1 VLAKN
6 LWWKTVRAICS
17 VVLVVVLMVGL
28 VACGNRTETL
38 PPIEEDAPPPT
49 KPVAQLSEVAPP
61 PVIQQLN
68 RRLESYQPQVT
79 ILSPTPDQILQ
90 DTTVSVKFQ
99 VQDLPLFKNP
109 ELNMGPHLNVI
120 LDNQSH
126 IPVYN
131 VDKPLILEDVSPG
144 THTLR
149 VFAARPWHESF
160 KNEGAYAQTTFHV
173 FTKTDDNNPVA
184 NLPLLTYNHPLGSY
198 GTEPILLDFY
208 LTNAPLHLVA
218 QENPEDEIVD
228 WQIRV
233 TINGESFTLDRWQS
247 VYLNGFKPGKNWV
260 QLEFLDEQGNPVK
273 NAYNNTARLIHY
285 QPEGD
290 DTLSQLMRNELSI
303 EVARS
308 LIDPNYKV
316 QAAPTPAPEVTPTP
330 APAPTPSPTVE
341 VEPTP
346 TPPIPPATDE
356 KPTVEP
362 EIPEEIPAS
371 ESETTVEEKP
381 TVEPEI
387 PEQIPASEAEIPVKE
402 KPIPETE
409 TGEKS
414 PTVVEPTTSD
424 ETVPSAKDLATPE
437 ATPTDQSPTRGFFNR
452 FYQTIRERFQKP
464 NVSPTPSTEQ
474 PEELE
479 TPSPEPE
486 VLPEETESPQEPQ
499 VDTEPVTSPQIT
511 PDKTSD
517 IVTEETKSQP
527 KAEASTPL
535 DKTQTSP
542 QEPQADTEPVTP
554 TQKTPDKTSDIVTEE
569 TKSQPEPEASTPLD
583 KTQTSP
589 EEPQADT
596 EPVTSPQITPD
607 KTSDIVTEE
616 TKSQPE
622 PVTSAPKTPPQ
633 PSEVI
638 PEDTKSNRETTK
650 TTPEE
655 AAEQSATPDKPL
667 PPESPES
674 EEDTPTPSPTPTIKP
689 VVPDAD
695 LPPTLPELI
704 EK

>member
-1 VLAKN
+1 MARN
-6 LWWKTVRAICS
+6 LWWKTVKAICS
-17 VVLVVVLMVGL
+17 VVLMVVLMVGL
-28 VACGNRTETL
+28 VACGKSTETL
-38 PPIEEDAPPPT
+38 PPIEEEAPPPT
-49 KPVAQLSEVAPP
+49 EPVSRLSEVAPP

-68 RRLESYQPQVT
+68 RRLETYQPQVT

-90 DTTVSVKFQ
+90 DTTVSVQFQ

-126 IPVYN
+126 IPVYT
-131 VDKPLILEDVSPG
+131 VDKSLILEDLSPG

-198 GTEPILLDFY
+198 GAEPILIDYY

-273 NAYNNTARLIHY
+273 NAYNNTARLISY
-285 QPEGD
+285 QPGGN
-290 DTLSQLMRNELSI
+290 DTLSQLMRNELST

-308 LIDPNYKV
+308 IIDPNYKV
-316 QAAPTPAPEVTPTP
+316 QA
-330 APAPTPSPTVE
+330 
-341 VEPTP
+341 EPTP
-346 TPPIPPATDE
+346 IPSVSPTPVEQT
-356 KPTVEP
+356 PTAEP
-362 EIPEEIPAS
+362 EIPAEVPAP
-371 ESETTVEEKP
+371 ESETPVEQTP
-381 TVEPEI
+381 TAEPEI
-387 PEQIPASEAEIPVKE
+387 PAEIPAPESETPVEE
-402 KPIPETE
+402 KPIPETK
-409 TGEKS
+409 TGKES
-414 PTVVEPTTSD
+414 PTVVEPATPD
-424 ETVPSAKDLATPE
+424 ATVPSATELETPE
-437 ATPTDQSPTRGFFNR
+437 VKSTEKSPARGFFNR

-464 NVSPTPSTEQ
+464 QVSPTPSTEQ

-486 VLPEETESPQEPQ
+486 VLPEETESPPEPQ
-499 VDTEPVTSPQIT
+499 VETEPVTPPQET
-511 PDKTSD
+511 PDEASD
-517 IVTEETKSQP
+517 IVTEET
-527 KAEASTPL
+527 E
-535 DKTQTSP
+535 SP
-542 QEPQADTEPVTP
+542 
-554 TQKTPDKTSDIVTEE
+554 
-569 TKSQPEPEASTPLD
+569 PEPEASTPLD
-583 KTQTSP
+583 KTQTSS
-589 EEPQADT
+589 EEPQVET
-596 EPVTSPQITPD
+596 EPVTPPQETPD
-607 KTSDIVTEE
+607 EASDIVTEE
-616 TKSQPE
+616 TKSPPEPEASTPLDKTQTSSEEPQGDIE
-622 PVTSAPKTPPQ
+622 PVTPPQ
-633 PSEVI
+633 QTPSQPSQVI
-638 PEDTKSNRETTK
+638 PKDTELNPQTTQ
-650 TTPEE
+650 TAPEE
-655 AAEQSATPDKPL
+655 GTEKSVTPDESL
-667 PPESPES
+667 PPEPPAS
-674 EEDTPTPSPTPTIKP
+674 EEETPTPSPTPKIKP

>member
-1 VLAKN
+1 
-6 LWWKTVRAICS
+6 
-17 VVLVVVLMVGL
+17 MVGL
-28 VACGNRTETL
+28 VACGKSTETL
-38 PPIEEDAPPPT
+38 PPIEEEAPPPT

-90 DTTVSVKFQ
+90 DITVSVKFQ

-131 VDKPLILEDVSPG
+131 VDKPLILEDLSPG

-173 FTKTDDNNPVA
+173 FTKTDNNNPVT

-198 GTEPILLDFY
+198 GTEPILLDYY

-273 NAYNNTARLIHY
+273 NAYNNTARLISY
-285 QPEGD
+285 QPGGN

-316 QAAPTPAPEVTPTP
+316 QAAPTPTPEVTPTP
-330 APAPTPSPTVE
+330 APEPTPSPTVE
-341 VEPTP
+341 PTP
-346 TPPIPPATDE
+346 IPSVSPTPVE
-356 KPTVEP
+356 EEPTVEP
-362 EIPEEIPAS
+362 EIPEEIP
-371 ESETTVEEKP
+371 TP
-381 TVEPEI
+381 EPET
-387 PEQIPASEAEIPVKE
+387 PVQE
-402 KPIPETE
+402 KPIPETK
-409 TGEKS
+409 TGEDS
-414 PTVVEPTTSD
+414 PTVVEPATPD
-424 ETVPSAKDLATPE
+424 ETFPSAKDLETPE
-437 ATPTDQSPTRGFFNR
+437 ATPTDKSPTRGFFNR

-464 NVSPTPSTEQ
+464 KVSPTPSPEQ

-479 TPSPEPE
+479 TPLPEPE
-486 VLPEETESPQEPQ
+486 VLPEETELPPEPQ
-499 VDTEPVTSPQIT
+499 ADTEPVTPDQET
-511 PDKTSD
+511 PEEASD

-527 KAEASTPL
+527 KPEASTPL

-542 QEPQADTEPVTP
+542 QEPQAKTEPVTP
-554 TQKTPDKTSDIVTEE
+554 SQKTPEEASDIVTEE

-589 EEPQADT
+589 EKPQAET
-596 EPVTSPQITPD
+596 EPVTP
-607 KTSDIVTEE
+607 
-616 TKSQPE
+616 
-622 PVTSAPKTPPQ
+622 APKTPPQ

-638 PEDTKSNRETTK
+638 PEDTESNPETTK
-650 TTPEE
+650 TVPEE
-655 AAEQSATPDKPL
+655 ATEKSVTPDKPL

-674 EEDTPTPSPTPTIKP
+674 EENTPTPSPTPTIKP

-704 EK
+704 ER

>member
-1 VLAKN
+1 VLARN

-17 VVLVVVLMVGL
+17 LVLVVVLMVGL
-28 VACGNRTETL
+28 VACGDRTETL
-38 PPIEEDAPPPT
+38 PPIEEEAPPPT
-49 KPVAQLSEVAPP
+49 EPVAQLSEVAPP

-131 VDKPLILEDVSPG
+131 VDKPLILEDLSPG

-198 GTEPILLDFY
+198 GAEPILLDFY

-247 VYLNGFKPGKNWV
+247 IYLNGFKPGKNWV
-260 QLEFLDEQGNPVK
+260 QLEFLDQQGNPVK
-273 NAYNNTARLIHY
+273 NAYNNTARLIRY
-285 QPEGD
+285 QSGGD
-290 DTLSQLMRNELSI
+290 DTLSQLMRNELSA

-308 LIDPNYKV
+308 IIDPNYKV
-316 QAAPTPAPEVTPTP
+316 QAAPTLAPEVTPTP
-330 APAPTPSPTVE
+330 APEPTPSPTVE
-341 VEPTP
+341 PTP
-346 TPPIPPATDE
+346 IPSVSPTP
-356 KPTVEP
+356 
-362 EIPEEIPAS
+362 
-371 ESETTVEEKP
+371 VEEKP

-387 PEQIPASEAEIPVKE
+387 PAEIPTPEPETPVEE
-402 KPIPETE
+402 KPTVEPEIPAEIPTPEPEIPVEEKSILETK
-409 TGEKS
+409 TGEES
-414 PTVVEPTTSD
+414 PTVVEPATPD
-424 ETVPSAKDLATPE
+424 ETFPSAKDLETPE
-437 ATPTDQSPTRGFFNR
+437 VTPTDKSPTRGFFNR

-464 NVSPTPSTEQ
+464 QVSPTPSTEQ

-479 TPSPEPE
+479 TPLPEPE
-486 VLPEETESPQEPQ
+486 VLPEETESPPEPEASTPLDTTQTSPEEPQ
-499 VDTEPVTSPQIT
+499 VETQPVTPPQET
-511 PDKTSD
+511 PEEASD
-517 IVTEETKSQP
+517 IVTEET
-527 KAEASTPL
+527 T
-535 DKTQTSP
+535 
-542 QEPQADTEPVTP
+542 
-554 TQKTPDKTSDIVTEE
+554 
-569 TKSQPEPEASTPLD
+569 SQPEPEASTPLD

-589 EEPQADT
+589 EEPQAET
-596 EPVTSPQITPD
+596 EPVTPA
-607 KTSDIVTEE
+607 
-616 TKSQPE
+616 PE
-622 PVTSAPKTPPQ
+622 TPPQ

-638 PEDTKSNRETTK
+638 PEDTESNPETT
-650 TTPEE
+650 
-655 AAEQSATPDKPL
+655 QTPDKPL
-667 PPESPES
+667 PPESPEL

>member
-1 VLAKN
+1 VLARN

-28 VACGNRTETL
+28 VACGESTETL
-38 PPIEEDAPPPT
+38 PPIEEEAPPPT

-109 ELNMGPHLNVI
+109 ELNMSPHLNVI

-131 VDKPLILEDVSPG
+131 VDKPLILEDLSPG

-198 GTEPILLDFY
+198 GAEPILLDYY

-273 NAYNNTARLIHY
+273 NAYNNTARLIRY
-285 QPEGD
+285 QPGGD
-290 DTLSQLMRNELSI
+290 DTLSQLMRNELSA

-308 LIDPNYKV
+308 IIDPNYKV
-316 QAAPTPAPEVTPTP
+316 QAAPTPTPEVIPTP
-330 APAPTPSPTVE
+330 APEPTPSPTVE
-341 VEPTP
+341 PTP
-346 TPPIPPATDE
+346 IPSVSPTP
-356 KPTVEP
+356 
-362 EIPEEIPAS
+362 
-371 ESETTVEEKP
+371 VEEKP

-387 PEQIPASEAEIPVKE
+387 PEQIPTPEPEATVEE
-402 KPIPETE
+402 KSIPEPKTE
-409 TGEKS
+409 EDS
-414 PTVVEPTTSD
+414 PTVVEPATPD
-424 ETVPSAKDLATPE
+424 ATVPSAKDLATPE
-437 ATPTDQSPTRGFFNR
+437 AAPTDKSPTRGFFNR

-464 NVSPTPSTEQ
+464 KVSSTPS
-474 PEELE
+474 PEKPEVLE

-486 VLPEETESPQEPQ
+486 VLPEETESPPEPQ
-499 VDTEPVTSPQIT
+499 ADTEPVTSPQIT
-511 PDKTSD
+511 PDETSD
-517 IVTEETKSQP
+517 IVTEETESQP
-527 KAEASTPL
+527 K
-535 DKTQTSP
+535 
-542 QEPQADTEPVTP
+542 
-554 TQKTPDKTSDIVTEE
+554 
-569 TKSQPEPEASTPLD
+569 PEASTPLD

-589 EEPQADT
+589 EEPQAET
-596 EPVTSPQITPD
+596 EPVTPSQKTPEEA
-607 KTSDIVTEE
+607 SDIVTEE
-616 TKSQPE
+616 TKSQPKPEASTPLDKTQTSPEEPQAETE
-622 PVTSAPKTPPQ
+622 PVTSAPKTSPQ

-638 PEDTKSNRETTK
+638 PEDTESNPETTP
-650 TTPEE
+650 TAPEE
-655 AAEQSATPDKPL
+655 ATEKSVTPDKPL

-689 VVPDAD
+689 VIPDAD

>member
-1 VLAKN
+1 MLARN

-28 VACGNRTETL
+28 VACGESTETL
-38 PPIEEDAPPPT
+38 PPIEEEAPPPT

-109 ELNMGPHLNVI
+109 ELNMSPHLNVI

-131 VDKPLILEDVSPG
+131 VDKPLILEDLSPG

-198 GTEPILLDFY
+198 GAEPILLDYY

-273 NAYNNTARLIHY
+273 NAYNNTARLIRY
-285 QPEGD
+285 QPGGN

-308 LIDPNYKV
+308 IIDPNYKV
-316 QAAPTPAPEVTPTP
+316 QAAPTPTPEVIPTP
-330 APAPTPSPTVE
+330 APEPTPSPTVE
-341 VEPTP
+341 PTP
-346 TPPIPPATDE
+346 IPSVSPTP
-356 KPTVEP
+356 
-362 EIPEEIPAS
+362 
-371 ESETTVEEKP
+371 VEEKP

-387 PEQIPASEAEIPVKE
+387 PEQIPTPEPEATVEE
-402 KPIPETE
+402 KSIPEPKTE
-409 TGEKS
+409 EDS
-414 PTVVEPTTSD
+414 PTVVEPATPD
-424 ETVPSAKDLATPE
+424 ATVPSAKDLATPE
-437 ATPTDQSPTRGFFNR
+437 ATPTDKSPTRGFFNR

-464 NVSPTPSTEQ
+464 KVSSTPSTEK
-474 PEELE
+474 PEVLE

-486 VLPEETESPQEPQ
+486 VLPEETESPP
-499 VDTEPVTSPQIT
+499 
-511 PDKTSD
+511 
-517 IVTEETKSQP
+517 
-527 KAEASTPL
+527 
-535 DKTQTSP
+535 
-542 QEPQADTEPVTP
+542 EPQADTEPVTSL
-554 TQKTPDKTSDIVTEE
+554 QITPDETSDIVTEE
-569 TKSQPEPEASTPLD
+569 TESQPKPEVSTPLD

-589 EEPQADT
+589 EEPQAET
-596 EPVTSPQITPD
+596 EPVTPSQETPEEA
-607 KTSDIVTEE
+607 SDIVTEE
-616 TKSQPE
+616 TKSQPKPEASTSLDKTPTSPEKPQAETE
-622 PVTSAPKTPPQ
+622 PVTPAPKTSPQ

-638 PEDTKSNRETTK
+638 PEDTESNPETTP
-650 TTPEE
+650 TAPEE
-655 AAEQSATPDKPL
+655 ATEKSVTPDKPL

>member
-1 VLAKN
+1 MLARN

-28 VACGNRTETL
+28 VACGDRTETL
-38 PPIEEDAPPPT
+38 PPIEEEAPSPT
-49 KPVAQLSEVAPP
+49 EPVSRLSEVAPP

-109 ELNMGPHLNVI
+109 ELNMGLHLNVI

-173 FTKTDDNNPVA
+173 FTQTDDNKPVA
-184 NLPLLTYNHPLGSY
+184 TLPLLTYNHPLGSY

-233 TINGESFTLDRWQS
+233 TINGESFTIDRWQP

-273 NAYNNTARLIHY
+273 NAYNNTARLVRY
-285 QPEGD
+285 QPGGN

-316 QAAPTPAPEVTPTP
+316 QATPTPTPEVIPTPAPE
-330 APAPTPSPTVE
+330 PTPSPTVE
-341 VEPTP
+341 PTP
-346 TPPIPPATDE
+346 IPSVSPTP
-356 KPTVEP
+356 
-362 EIPEEIPAS
+362 
-371 ESETTVEEKP
+371 VEEKP

-387 PEQIPASEAEIPVKE
+387 PEQIPTPEPETPIEEKPTVEPEIPEQTPASEPETPIEE
-402 KPIPETE
+402 KPIPEPKTKAE
-409 TGEKS
+409 S
-414 PTVVEPTTSD
+414 PTVVKPATPD
-424 ETVPSAKDLATPE
+424 ATVPSTKDLATPE
-437 ATPTDQSPTRGFFNR
+437 ATPTDKSPSRGFFNR

-464 NVSPTPSTEQ
+464 KVSPTPSTEQ
-474 PEELE
+474 PEALE
-479 TPSPEPE
+479 TPLPEPE
-486 VLPEETESPQEPQ
+486 VLPEETESP
-499 VDTEPVTSPQIT
+499 
-511 PDKTSD
+511 
-517 IVTEETKSQP
+517 
-527 KAEASTPL
+527 
-535 DKTQTSP
+535 
-542 QEPQADTEPVTP
+542 
-554 TQKTPDKTSDIVTEE
+554 
-569 TKSQPEPEASTPLD
+569 PEPP
-583 KTQTSP
+583 
-589 EEPQADT
+589 ADT
-596 EPVTSPQITPD
+596 EPVTSPQITPEEA
-607 KTSDIVTEE
+607 SNIVTEKTE
-616 TKSQPE
+616 SQPKPEASTPLDKTRTSPEE
-622 PVTSAPKTPPQ
+622 PQAETEPATPAPKTPP
-633 PSEVI
+633 PSSEVI
-638 PEDTKSNRETTK
+638 PEDTESNPETTQ
-650 TTPEE
+650 TAPEE
-655 AAEQSATPDKPL
+655 ATEKSETPDKPL

>member
-1 VLAKN
+1 MARN

-28 VACGNRTETL
+28 VACGDRTETL
-38 PPIEEDAPPPT
+38 PPIEEEVPPPT

-131 VDKPLILEDVSPG
+131 VDKPLILEDLSPG

-198 GTEPILLDFY
+198 GTEPILLDYY

-273 NAYNNTARLIHY
+273 NAYNNTARLISY
-285 QPEGD
+285 QPGGN

-316 QAAPTPAPEVTPTP
+316 QAAPTPTPEVTPTP
-330 APAPTPSPTVE
+330 APEPTPSPTVE
-341 VEPTP
+341 PTP
-346 TPPIPPATDE
+346 IPSVSPTPVE
-356 KPTVEP
+356 EEPTVEP
-362 EIPEEIPAS
+362 EIPEEIP
-371 ESETTVEEKP
+371 TP
-381 TVEPEI
+381 EPET
-387 PEQIPASEAEIPVKE
+387 PVQE
-402 KPIPETE
+402 KPIPETK
-409 TGEKS
+409 TGEDS
-414 PTVVEPTTSD
+414 PTVVEPATPD
-424 ETVPSAKDLATPE
+424 ETFPSAKDLETPE
-437 ATPTDQSPTRGFFNR
+437 ATPTDKSPTRGFFNR

-464 NVSPTPSTEQ
+464 KVSPTPSPEQ

-479 TPSPEPE
+479 TPLPEPE
-486 VLPEETESPQEPQ
+486 VLPEETESPPEPQ
-499 VDTEPVTSPQIT
+499 ADREPVTSPQIN
-511 PDKTSD
+511 PDETSD

-527 KAEASTPL
+527 KPEASTPL

-542 QEPQADTEPVTP
+542 QEPQADREPVTP
-554 TQKTPDKTSDIVTEE
+554 SQKTPEEASDIVTEE

-583 KTQTSP
+583 KTPTSP
-589 EEPQADT
+589 EKPQAET
-596 EPVTSPQITPD
+596 EPVTP
-607 KTSDIVTEE
+607 
-616 TKSQPE
+616 
-622 PVTSAPKTPPQ
+622 APKTPPQ

-638 PEDTKSNRETTK
+638 PEDTESNPETTK
-650 TTPEE
+650 TVPEE
-655 AAEQSATPDKPL
+655 ATEKSVTPDKPL

-674 EEDTPTPSPTPTIKP
+674 EENTPTPSPTPTIKP

-704 EK
+704 ER

>member
-1 VLAKN
+1 VLARN
-6 LWWKTVRAICS
+6 LWWKTVKTICA
-17 VVLVVVLMVGL
+17 VALVVVLMAGL
-28 VACGNRTETL
+28 VACGDRTQTVQPL
-38 PPIEEDAPPPT
+38 EEEAPPPT
-49 KPVAQLSEVAPP
+49 EPVARLSEVAPP

-68 RRLESYQPQVT
+68 RRLETYQPQVT

-90 DTTVSVKFQ
+90 DTTVSVQFQ
-99 VQDLPLFKNP
+99 VQDLPLFKHS
-109 ELNMGPHLNVI
+109 ELDMGPHLNVI

-126 IPVYN
+126 IPVYTL
-131 VDKPLILEDVSPG
+131 DQPLILEDLSPG

-173 FTKTDDNNPVA
+173 FTQTDDNNPVA

-198 GTEPILLDFY
+198 GAEPILLDFY

-218 QENPEDEIVD
+218 QENPEDEIID

-233 TINGESFTLDRWQS
+233 TINGERFTLDRWHS

-273 NAYNNTARLIHY
+273 NAYNNTARLVRY
-285 QPEGD
+285 QPGGD
-290 DTLSQLMRNELSI
+290 DTLSELMRNELSV

-308 LIDPNYKV
+308 IIDPNYQV

-330 APAPTPSPTVE
+330 TPEPTPSPTVE
-341 VEPTP
+341 PTP
-346 TPPIPPATDE
+346 IPSVSPTPSEEIPT
-356 KPTVEP
+356 TEP
-362 EIPEEIPAS
+362 EIPEDVPAP
-371 ESETTVEEKP
+371 ESETPVEEIP
-381 TVEPEI
+381 TAESEI
-387 PEQIPASEAEIPVKE
+387 PEDVPAPEPETPIE
-402 KPIPETE
+402 ETPIPETE

-414 PTVVEPTTSD
+414 PTVVEPTTPD
-424 ETVPSAKDLATPE
+424 DTVPSAKDLETPE
-437 ATPTDQSPTRGFFNR
+437 AEPTEKSPSRGFFNR

-464 NVSPTPSTEQ
+464 KVSPTPSPEQ

-486 VLPEETESPQEPQ
+486 VLPEETESPP
-499 VDTEPVTSPQIT
+499 
-511 PDKTSD
+511 
-517 IVTEETKSQP
+517 
-527 KAEASTPL
+527 
-535 DKTQTSP
+535 
-542 QEPQADTEPVTP
+542 EPQADTEPVTVP
-554 TQKTPDKTSDIVTEE
+554 QETSEQASDIVTEKTESQPKPEASTPVEKTQTSPEEPQADTEPVTVPQETSEQASDIVTEE
-569 TKSQPEPEASTPLD
+569 SESQPKPEASTPLD

-589 EEPQADT
+589 EEPQADI
-596 EPVTSPQITPD
+596 EPVTPTP
-607 KTSDIVTEE
+607 E
-616 TKSQPE
+616 
-622 PVTSAPKTPPQ
+622 TPPQ

-638 PEDTKSNRETTK
+638 PEDTELNPETTQ

-655 AAEQSATPDKPL
+655 ETDKSVTPDQPL

-674 EEDTPTPSPTPTIKP
+674 EEDTPIPSPTPTIKP

>member
-1 VLAKN
+1 MARN

-28 VACGNRTETL
+28 VACGKSTETL
-38 PPIEEDAPPPT
+38 PPIEEEAPPPT

-90 DTTVSVKFQ
+90 DITVSVKFQ

-131 VDKPLILEDVSPG
+131 VDKPLILEDLSPG

-173 FTKTDDNNPVA
+173 FTKTDNNNPVT

-198 GTEPILLDFY
+198 GTEPILLDYY

-273 NAYNNTARLIHY
+273 NAYNNTARLISY
-285 QPEGD
+285 QPGGN

-316 QAAPTPAPEVTPTP
+316 QAAPTPTPEVTPTP
-330 APAPTPSPTVE
+330 APEPTPSPTVE
-341 VEPTP
+341 PTP
-346 TPPIPPATDE
+346 IPSVSPTPVE
-356 KPTVEP
+356 EEPTVEP
-362 EIPEEIPAS
+362 EIPEEIP
-371 ESETTVEEKP
+371 TP
-381 TVEPEI
+381 EPET
-387 PEQIPASEAEIPVKE
+387 PVQE
-402 KPIPETE
+402 KPIPETK
-409 TGEKS
+409 TGEDS
-414 PTVVEPTTSD
+414 PTVVEPATPD
-424 ETVPSAKDLATPE
+424 ETFPSAKDLETPE
-437 ATPTDQSPTRGFFNR
+437 ATPTDKSPTRGFFNR

-464 NVSPTPSTEQ
+464 KVSPTPSPEQ

-479 TPSPEPE
+479 TPLPEPE
-486 VLPEETESPQEPQ
+486 VLPEETELPPEPQ
-499 VDTEPVTSPQIT
+499 ADTEPVTPDQET
-511 PDKTSD
+511 PEEASD

-527 KAEASTPL
+527 KPEASTPL

-542 QEPQADTEPVTP
+542 QEPQAKTEPVTP
-554 TQKTPDKTSDIVTEE
+554 SQKTPEEASDIVTEE

-589 EEPQADT
+589 EKPQAET
-596 EPVTSPQITPD
+596 EPVTP
-607 KTSDIVTEE
+607 
-616 TKSQPE
+616 
-622 PVTSAPKTPPQ
+622 APKTPPQ

-638 PEDTKSNRETTK
+638 PEDTESNPETTK
-650 TTPEE
+650 TVPEE
-655 AAEQSATPDKPL
+655 ATEKSVTPDKPL

-674 EEDTPTPSPTPTIKP
+674 EENTPTPSPTPTIKP

-704 EK
+704 ER

>member
-198 GTEPILLDFY
+198 GAEPILLDYY

-233 TINGESFTLDRWQS
+233 TINGESFTLDRWQP

-260 QLEFLDEQGNPVK
+260 QVEFLDEQGNPVK
-273 NAYNNTARLIHY
+273 NAYNNTARLVRY
-285 QPEGD
+285 QPGGN

-308 LIDPNYKV
+308 IIDSNYKV
-316 QAAPTPAPEVTPTP
+316 QATPTPTPEVIPTPAPE
-330 APAPTPSPTVE
+330 PTPSPTVE
-341 VEPTP
+341 PTP
-346 TPPIPPATDE
+346 IPSVSPTPVE
-356 KPTVEP
+356 EEPTVEP
-362 EIPEEIPAS
+362 EIPEEIP
-371 ESETTVEEKP
+371 TP
-381 TVEPEI
+381 EPET
-387 PEQIPASEAEIPVKE
+387 PVQE
-402 KPIPETE
+402 KPIPETK
-409 TGEKS
+409 TGEDS
-414 PTVVEPTTSD
+414 PTVVEPATPD
-424 ETVPSAKDLATPE
+424 ETFPSAKDLETPE
-437 ATPTDQSPTRGFFNR
+437 ATPTDKSPTRGFFNR

-464 NVSPTPSTEQ
+464 KVSPTPSPEQ

-479 TPSPEPE
+479 APSPEPE

-499 VDTEPVTSPQIT
+499 ADTEPVTPAQETPEEALDIVTEETESQPKPEASTPLNKTQTSPEEPQAETKPVT
-511 PDKTSD
+511 PDQKTPEEASD

-527 KAEASTPL
+527 KPEVSTSVE
-535 DKTQTSP
+535 KTQTSSEEPPVETKPVTPP
-542 QEPQADTEPVTP
+542 QQTPSADIVPEETESQPKPEVSTPVEKTQTSSEEPSLETEPVTP
-554 TQKTPDKTSDIVTEE
+554 AQQTP
-569 TKSQPEPEASTPLD
+569 SQP
-583 KTQTSP
+583 
-589 EEPQADT
+589 
-596 EPVTSPQITPD
+596 
-607 KTSDIVTEE
+607 
-616 TKSQPE
+616 SQ
-622 PVTSAPKTPPQ
+622 
-633 PSEVI
+633 VI
-638 PEDTKSNRETTK
+638 PEDTELNPK
-650 TTPEE
+650 TTQTAPEE
-655 AAEQSATPDKPL
+655 GTEKSVTPDESL
-667 PPESPES
+667 PPEPSSS
-674 EEDTPTPSPTPTIKP
+674 EEDTPIPSPTPTTKP
-689 VVPDAD
+689 VLPDAD

>member
-1 VLAKN
+1 VLARN

-28 VACGNRTETL
+28 VACGESTETL
-38 PPIEEDAPPPT
+38 PPIEEEAPPPT

-109 ELNMGPHLNVI
+109 ELNMSPHLNVI

-131 VDKPLILEDVSPG
+131 VDKPLILEDLSPG

-198 GTEPILLDFY
+198 GAEPILLDYY

-233 TINGESFTLDRWQS
+233 TINGESFTLDRWQP

-273 NAYNNTARLIHY
+273 NAYNNTARLVRY
-285 QPEGD
+285 QPGGD

-316 QAAPTPAPEVTPTP
+316 QAAPTPTPEVIPTP
-330 APAPTPSPTVE
+330 APEPTPSPTVE
-341 VEPTP
+341 PTP
-346 TPPIPPATDE
+346 IPSVSPTP
-356 KPTVEP
+356 
-362 EIPEEIPAS
+362 
-371 ESETTVEEKP
+371 VEEKP

-387 PEQIPASEAEIPVKE
+387 PEQIPASEAEIPVEE
-402 KPIPETE
+402 KPIPETK
-409 TGEKS
+409 TGEDS
-414 PTVVEPTTSD
+414 PTVVEPATPD
-424 ETVPSAKDLATPE
+424 ATVPSAKDLETPE
-437 ATPTDQSPTRGFFNR
+437 AAPTDKSPTRGFFNR

-464 NVSPTPSTEQ
+464 KVSSTPSTEK
-474 PEELE
+474 PEVLE

-486 VLPEETESPQEPQ
+486 VLPEETESPPEPQ
-499 VDTEPVTSPQIT
+499 AETEPVTPPQET
-511 PDKTSD
+511 PDEATDIVTEETESQPEPEVSTTPSQPPTASEEPQVETELVTPPQETPDEASD

-527 KAEASTPL
+527 KPEVSTSL
-535 DKTQTSP
+535 DKTP
-542 QEPQADTEPVTP
+542 
-554 TQKTPDKTSDIVTEE
+554 
-569 TKSQPEPEASTPLD
+569 
-583 KTQTSP
+583 TSP
-589 EEPQADT
+589 EEPQAET
-596 EPVTSPQITPD
+596 EPVTP
-607 KTSDIVTEE
+607 
-616 TKSQPE
+616 
-622 PVTSAPKTPPQ
+622 APKTPPQ

-638 PEDTKSNRETTK
+638 PEDTESNPATTQ
-650 TTPEE
+650 TAPEE
-655 AAEQSATPDKPL
+655 ATEKSVTPDKPL

>member
-1 VLAKN
+1 MLARN

-28 VACGNRTETL
+28 VACGESTETL
-38 PPIEEDAPPPT
+38 PPIEEEAPPPT

-109 ELNMGPHLNVI
+109 ELNMSPHLNVI

-131 VDKPLILEDVSPG
+131 VDKPLILEDLSPG

-198 GTEPILLDFY
+198 GAEPILLDYY

-273 NAYNNTARLIHY
+273 NAYNNTARLIRY
-285 QPEGD
+285 QPGGN

-308 LIDPNYKV
+308 IIDPNYKV
-316 QAAPTPAPEVTPTP
+316 QAAPTPTPEVIPTP
-330 APAPTPSPTVE
+330 APEPTPSPTVE
-341 VEPTP
+341 PTP
-346 TPPIPPATDE
+346 IPSVSPTP
-356 KPTVEP
+356 
-362 EIPEEIPAS
+362 
-371 ESETTVEEKP
+371 VEEKP

-387 PEQIPASEAEIPVKE
+387 PEQIPTPEPEATVEE
-402 KPIPETE
+402 KSIPEPKTE
-409 TGEKS
+409 EDS
-414 PTVVEPTTSD
+414 PTVVEPATPD
-424 ETVPSAKDLATPE
+424 ATVPSAKDLATPE
-437 ATPTDQSPTRGFFNR
+437 ATPTDKSPTRGFFNR

-464 NVSPTPSTEQ
+464 KVSSTPSTEK
-474 PEELE
+474 PEVLE

-486 VLPEETESPQEPQ
+486 VLPEETESPP
-499 VDTEPVTSPQIT
+499 
-511 PDKTSD
+511 
-517 IVTEETKSQP
+517 
-527 KAEASTPL
+527 
-535 DKTQTSP
+535 
-542 QEPQADTEPVTP
+542 
-554 TQKTPDKTSDIVTEE
+554 
-569 TKSQPEPEASTPLD
+569 
-583 KTQTSP
+583 
-589 EEPQADT
+589 EPQADT

-607 KTSDIVTEE
+607 ETSDIVTEETESQPKPEVSTPLDKTQTSPEEPQAETEPVTPSQETPEEASDIVTEE
-616 TKSQPE
+616 TKSQPKPEASTSLDKTPTSPEKPQAETE
-622 PVTSAPKTPPQ
+622 PVTPAPKTSPQ

-638 PEDTKSNRETTK
+638 PEDTESNPETTP
-650 TTPEE
+650 TAPEE
-655 AAEQSATPDKPL
+655 ATEKSVTPDKPL

>member
-1 VLAKN
+1 MARN

-17 VVLVVVLMVGL
+17 VVLVVVLMAGL
-28 VACGNRTETL
+28 VACGEGTETL
-38 PPIEEDAPPPT
+38 PPPEEEAPPPT
-49 KPVAQLSEVAPP
+49 EPVAQLSEVAPP

-68 RRLESYQPQVT
+68 RSLESYQPQVT

-131 VDKPLILEDVSPG
+131 VDKSLILEDLSPG

-273 NAYNNTARLIHY
+273 NAYNNTARLIRY
-285 QPEGD
+285 QPGGN
-290 DTLSQLMRNELSI
+290 DTLSQLMRNELST

-308 LIDPNYKV
+308 IIDPNYKV

-330 APAPTPSPTVE
+330 TPSPTPSPTVE

-346 TPPIPPATDE
+346 TPPLPPDAE
-356 KPTVEP
+356 
-362 EIPEEIPAS
+362 EEIPTA
-371 ESETTVEEKP
+371 ES
-381 TVEPEI
+381 EI
-387 PEQIPASEAEIPVKE
+387 PEQIPAPESETPVEEIPTAESEIPKQIPAPEPEIPVEE
-402 KPIPETE
+402 KSIPETK
-409 TGEKS
+409 TGEDS
-414 PTVVEPTTSD
+414 PTVVEPATPD
-424 ETVPSAKDLATPE
+424 ETFPSATELETPE
-437 ATPTDQSPTRGFFNR
+437 AKPTEKSPTRGFFNR

-464 NVSPTPSTEQ
+464 QVSPTPSTEQ

-486 VLPEETESPQEPQ
+486 VLPEETESPPEPQ
-499 VDTEPVTSPQIT
+499 VETEPVTP
-511 PDKTSD
+511 PVDKTQTFPEEPQAETEPVTPAPETPEEASD
-517 IVTEETKSQP
+517 IVTEPTKSQP
-527 KAEASTPL
+527 KP
-535 DKTQTSP
+535 K
-542 QEPQADTEPVTP
+542 
-554 TQKTPDKTSDIVTEE
+554 
-569 TKSQPEPEASTPLD
+569 ASTPLD

-589 EEPQADT
+589 EELQVEI
-596 EPVTSPQITPD
+596 EPVTPAPETPEEA
-607 KTSDIVTEE
+607 SDIVTEP
-616 TKSQPE
+616 TKSQPKPEVSTPLDKTQTSPEETQAETE
-622 PVTSAPKTPPQ
+622 PVTPAPKTSPQ

-638 PEDTKSNRETTK
+638 PEDKESNPETTQ
-650 TTPEE
+650 TVPEE
-655 AAEQSATPDKPL
+655 GTEKSVTPDESL
-667 PPESPES
+667 PPEPPSS
-674 EEDTPTPSPTPTIKP
+674 EEDTPIPSPTPTIKP
-689 VVPDAD
+689 VIPDAD